1 MGKILKEIK
10 ETETES
16 VAEILKN
23 PATEPV
29 SEPETP
35 KVDTE
40 LDTKV
45 DTEVEHEPVIKPK
58 KTKQPA
64 PKQSDADKLLE
75 LHKQKEQ
82 LKKDIKDFDNS
93 RKAVM
98 NYKEAKEHR
107 KELQKRRNEV
117 SEIRQQI
124 FELRRKLHVEK
135 KAQSK
140 LSGVALKQSKF
151 MSLYKQGLSIS
162 NITRH
167 PDGVKKESLESIM
180 TPDFVREIDKMDKR
194 FIPMWLRWKQKF
206 LPKKD

>member
-40 LDTKV
+40 LDNKV

-64 PKQSDADKLLE
+64 PKQSDADRLLE

-98 NYKEAKEHR
+98 ERGWKKGFS
-107 KELQKRRNEV
+107 RRIEDPYRTR
-117 SEIRQQI
+117 SAQQ
-124 FELRRKLHVEK
+124 RN
-135 KAQSK
+135 AG
-140 LSGVALKQSKF
+140 SGRNSPV
-151 MSLYKQGLSIS
+151 
-162 NITRH
+162 
-167 PDGVKKESLESIM
+167 
-180 TPDFVREIDKMDKR
+180 
-194 FIPMWLRWKQKF
+194 
-206 LPKKD
+206 

>member
-58 KTKQPA
+58 KTKQSA
-64 PKQSDADKLLE
+64 PKTSDADRLLE
-75 LHKQKEQ
+75 LQKRKEQ
-82 LKKDIKDFDNS
+82 MKQDVKNFDNS

-107 KELQKRRNEV
+107 KELQRKRNEI
-117 SEIRQQI
+117 SEVRQQI
-124 FELRRKLHVEK
+124 FELRRKLHIEK

-151 MSLYKQGLSIS
+151 LSLYKQGISIS

-180 TPDFVREIDKMDKR
+180 TPDFIREIDKFDKR
-194 FIPMWLRWKQKF
+194 FLPMWLRWKQKF
-206 LPKKD
+206 LAKKD